1 MKNLRVWRWYYY
13 LWRKRKWRIWEFL
26 WTNWNEE
33 VESLEILSLKKE
45 EIKNWRVFGNR
56 NLGNEESEVWGW
68 KGWYYYDVFGE
79 GENKELESLWKWRIW
94 EFEWWKIWKI
104 LLVSLEKEKMKD
116 SRVLGKIETKNLRV
130 WRKKK
135 NWRVF
140 RNRNSR
146 NEESE
151 SLERKG
157 WWYYW
162 YLWRK
167 RK

>member
-1 MKNLRVWRWYYY
+1 M
-13 LWRKRKWRIWEFL
+13 
-26 WTNWNEE
+26 
-33 VESLEILSLKKE
+33 
-45 EIKNWRVFGNR
+45 
-56 NLGNEESEVWGW
+56 
-68 KGWYYYDVFGE
+68 
-79 GENKELESLWKWRIW
+79 
-94 EFEWWKIWKI
+94 
-104 LLVSLEKEKMKD
+104 VSLEKEKMKD

-157 WWYYW
+157 
-162 YLWRK
+162 
-167 RK
+167 